1 MSRSLAFLAALML
14 ISPTPLSTDAIDA
27 AAGKALFKRQ
37 WIPAPSST
45 DASDGLGPLFNA
57 RSCSACHAGGGG
69 ARVVP
74 QANGTMSF
82 PGAVVRLGTS
92 SGATDPFYGPQLQ
105 TNAVQGLTPEAEISF
120 LPKLNVK
127 LLGPPLAAETKMG
140 VRLAPTLFGSADLER
155 VADAEIRSRADPDDK
170 DGDGISGRAR
180 ETPDGIGRYGWKAA
194 QATLRGQI
202 AHAFA
207 IDIGLS
213 SPSQALPYGDCTDAE
228 NTCRQAA
235 NGESPLTDNREVS
248 TAMLDLVAQYL
259 ATLKT
264 AGKPE
269 PAALELFNK
278 TGCAS
283 CHVPELKT
291 INGALIPAFTDVLL
305 HDMGPDLDDGV
316 GEPGVASSEWRTAP
330 LKNKYPGGA
339 NRRYLHDGS
348 AATAVEAVEKHGGE
362 AAGSRENFRKLN
374 DGDRARLIGYLNGT
388 E

>member
-14 ISPTPLSTDAIDA
+14 ISPTPLCADAIDA

-69 ARVVP
+69 ARVVT
-74 QANGTMSF
+74 QANRATSLA
-82 PGAVVRLGTS
+82 GAVVRLGTS
-92 SGATDPFYGPQLQ
+92 SGATDPNYGLQLQ
-105 TNAVQGLTPEAEISF
+105 TNAVPGLMPEAGISF
-120 LPKLNVK
+120 LPKLNAK
-127 LLGPPLAAETKMG
+127 LLGPPLAAEMKMG
-140 VRLAPTLFGSADLER
+140 VRIAPILFGAADLER
-155 VADAEIRSRADPDDK
+155 VTDAEIRSRADPDDK
-170 DGDGISGRAR
+170 DGDGISGRVR

-213 SPSQALPYGDCTDAE
+213 SPSQALPYGDCTAAE

-264 AGKPE
+264 VERPDI
-269 PAALELFNK
+269 AALELFNK

-283 CHVPELKT
+283 CHVSELKT
-291 INGALIPAFTDVLL
+291 INGAFIPAFTDLLL

-330 LKNKYPGGA
+330 LKNRYPDLA

-348 AATAVEAVEKHGGE
+348 VATAVEAVEKHGGE
-362 AAGSRENFRKLN
+362 AAASREKFRKLS
-374 DGDRARLIGYLNGT
+374 DDDRARLIGYLNGP

>member
-1 MSRSLAFLAALML
+1 MSTARAFVAALML
-14 ISPTPLSTDAIDA
+14 LLPSSLLADEIDA
-27 AAGKALFKRQ
+27 AAGKALFNRQ

-57 RSCSACHAGGGG
+57 RSCSACHARGGG
-69 ARVVP
+69 ARNV
-74 QANGTMSF
+74 ADSDSNYSF

-92 SGATDPFYGPQLQ
+92 KGATDPFYGLQLQ
-105 TNAVQGLTPEAEISF
+105 TKAVQGIMPEAEISF

-140 VRLAPTLFGSADLER
+140 VRLAPSLFDRADLER
-155 VADAEIRSRADPDDK
+155 VSDAEIRSRADPDDK
-170 DGDGISGRAR
+170 DEDGISGRVR

-207 IDIGLS
+207 IDMGLS
-213 SPSQALPYGDCTDAE
+213 SPLQLLPNGDCTEAE
-228 NTCRQAA
+228 TTCRQAA
-235 NGESPLTDNREVS
+235 NGESQLTDNREVS

-259 ATLKT
+259 ETLKT
-264 AGKPE
+264 VEKPD
-269 PAALELFNK
+269 PTAAELFNK
-278 TGCAS
+278 TGCAV

-291 INGALIPAFTDVLL
+291 QDGALIPAFTDLLL

-316 GEPGVASSEWRTAP
+316 GEPGVSSVEWRTAP
-330 LKNKYPGGA
+330 LKNSYPGGA
-339 NRRYLHDGS
+339 NRRYLHDGC
-348 AATAVEAVEKHGGE
+348 AATLGEAVEKHGGE
-362 AAGSRENFRKLN
+362 AAASRENFRKLN
-374 DGDRARLIGYLNGT
+374 DGDRARLLGYLNGP